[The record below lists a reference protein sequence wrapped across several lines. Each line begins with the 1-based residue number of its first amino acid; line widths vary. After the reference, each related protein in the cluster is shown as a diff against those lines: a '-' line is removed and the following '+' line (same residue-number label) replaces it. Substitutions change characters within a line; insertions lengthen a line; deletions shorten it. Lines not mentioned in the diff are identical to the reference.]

1 MQQYWG
7 MWSDVALVI
16 FSLSALVLAVGSVWL
31 RVIRL
36 LREHR
41 AGDQPEF
48 VGRLEHIEQIVAA
61 TAIEVERVA
70 EAQRFVA
77 KHLAAKD
84 GPVVL
89 MPERVITPH

>member
-7 MWSDVALVI
+7 MWSDVALMI

-31 RVIRL
+31 RVIRVS
-36 LREHR
+36 REHNGR
-41 AGDQPEF
+41 DEQEL
-48 VGRLEHIEQIVAA
+48 VGRLKRIEQIVGA

-77 KHLAAKD
+77 KHFALQD
-84 GPVVL
+84 NPVGR

>member
-31 RVIRL
+31 RVIRVS
-36 LREHR
+36 REHR
-41 AGDQPEF
+41 AGDKRELE
-48 VGRLEHIEQIVAA
+48 GRLENIEQIVAA

-70 EAQRFVA
+70 EAQRF
-77 KHLAAKD
+77 AAKQLALKD
-84 GPVVL
+84 NPVVL

>member
-1 MQQYWG
+1 MQQHWG

-16 FSLSALVLAVGSVWL
+16 FSSSSLVLAVGSVWL
-31 RVIRL
+31 RVIRVS
-36 LREHR
+36 REQR
-41 AGDQPEF
+41 AEDERKL

-77 KHLAAKD
+77 KHLALKD

>member
-31 RVIRL
+31 RVIRVS
-36 LREHR
+36 REHLAPDER
-41 AGDQPEF
+41 EL
-48 VGRLEHIEQIVAA
+48 VGRIENIEQIVAA

-77 KHLAAKD
+77 KHLALQD
-84 GPVVL
+84 NPVRR